1 MASDEKSAAA
11 FRTIG
16 EVAAATGVAPHVLR
30 YWEERFPQ
38 LRPVTRAGNRR
49 YYRPAD
55 IALIERIAALLD
67 GEGYTIRG
75 VQQLLARE
83 RPSGRRASATA
94 AARSEPAD
102 AATPT
107 PSMTKHAPGELQGEA
122 ATLARVRVVRDWIAA
137 ALRDD

>member
-55 IALIERIAALLD
+55 VALIERIAALLN

-83 RPSGRRASATA
+83 RPSRRDAKPGA
-94 AARSEPAD
+94 AD
-102 AATPT
+102 AP
-107 PSMTKHAPGELQGEA
+107 APREPNQSAGELQGEA

-137 ALRDD
+137 ALRED

>member
-1 MASDEKSAAA
+1 MVASDEKSAAA

-55 IALIERIAALLD
+55 VALVERIAALLQD
-67 GEGYTIRG
+67 EGYTIRG

-83 RPSGRRASATA
+83 RRTGRDRAASAAPEEPSPAPPPPSGG
-94 AARSEPAD
+94 D
-102 AATPT
+102 
-107 PSMTKHAPGELQGEA
+107 LQGEA
-122 ATLARVRVVRDWIAA
+122 ATMARVRVVRDWIAA
-137 ALRDD
+137 ALSDDEC

>member
-1 MASDEKSAAA
+1 VASDEKSAAA

-55 IALIERIAALLD
+55 VALIERIAALLN

-83 RPSGRRASATA
+83 RPSGRRGTTPPAPPEPGDPA
-94 AARSEPAD
+94 AAASETNP
-102 AATPT
+102 P
-107 PSMTKHAPGELQGEA
+107 PGELQGEA

-137 ALRDD
+137 ALREDEI